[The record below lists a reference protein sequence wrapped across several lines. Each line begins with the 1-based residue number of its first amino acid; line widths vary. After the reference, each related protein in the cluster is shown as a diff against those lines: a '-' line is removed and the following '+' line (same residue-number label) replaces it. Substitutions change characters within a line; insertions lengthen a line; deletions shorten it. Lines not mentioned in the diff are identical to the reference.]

1 MIHAPFRAAPSRFFQ
16 AAALLGFLSAASFA
30 APAKAADDFGGLP
43 AGKGQEETF
52 FSCTAC
58 HSSAIIMEQR
68 LNRRVWDE
76 VLTWMVDEKGMPA
89 LEAPQRAIVL
99 DYLVRHFGQDV
110 PR

>member
-1 MIHAPFRAAPSRFFQ
+1 MIHAPFRAAPLRLLRV
-16 AAALLGFLSAASFA
+16 AALLGFLSATPLA
-30 APAKAADDFGGLP
+30 APAQAADDFGGLP

-52 FSCTAC
+52 YGCTGC
-58 HSSAIIMEQR
+58 HSTAIILEQR

-76 VLTWMVDEKGMPA
+76 VLTWMVDEKGMP
-89 LEAPQRAIVL
+89 EMEKSQRALVL